1 MQEHQDQQSNG
12 LIKMDLSA
20 CCQRITGG
28 EQQQRPIAAIKSP
41 SPQLHPQQNN
51 QKHSQLK
58 ESHSALVKILESAP
72 IKQKSPLTP
81 APITGDSHLTAAI
94 VNNSNSS
101 EMRHSQY
108 RKRVKHSIC
117 DNHDRNSSGDDDDQS
132 SVASVERTPA
142 GVLSTAAEVLCPWK
156 KTRIAR
162 EWRQKKETT
171 VQDGTVA
178 VDAKLPLT
186 GGMERMVIDDG
197 DDEEEDEDDD
207 VDSSCE
213 CGNKLS
219 WRRVSSDSNDS
230 CISHQH
236 TDSSSCDSDCLENIS
251 DLCKK
256 FNENLSEN
264 DVNIPLQNINLFH
277 LVKLLRLRLKS

>member
-1 MQEHQDQQSNG
+1 MQEHQDQQTNG

-28 EQQQRPIAAIKSP
+28 EQQRSIASNKSP

-72 IKQKSPLTP
+72 IKQPSPP
-81 APITGDSHLTAAI
+81 APITGDGNSQLAAAI
-94 VNNSNSS
+94 VKNSNIS
-101 EMRHSQY
+101 ETRHSQY

-132 SVASVERTPA
+132 SVASVDRTAPA
-142 GVLSTAAEVLCPWK
+142 GDLSTAAEVLCPWK

-162 EWRQKKETT
+162 EWRQKKET
-171 VQDGTVA
+171 VQDATVA

-197 DDEEEDEDDD
+197 DDEQDDEDED

-230 CISHQH
+230 CLSHQH
-236 TDSSSCDSDCLENIS
+236 NDSSSCDSDCLENIS

-264 DVNIPLQNINLFH
+264 DVNMP
-277 LVKLLRLRLKS
+277 SA

>member
-1 MQEHQDQQSNG
+1 MQEHQDQQTNG

-28 EQQQRPIAAIKSP
+28 EQQRQIAANKSP

-72 IKQKSPLTP
+72 IKQKSPTAP
-81 APITGDSHLTAAI
+81 ALISGDGNSQLAAAI
-94 VNNSNSS
+94 VNNSHSS
-101 EMRHSQY
+101 ESRHLQY

-132 SVASVERTPA
+132 SIASVDRTPA
-142 GVLSTAAEVLCPWK
+142 GGLSTAAEVLCPWK

-162 EWRQKKETT
+162 EWRQKKET
-171 VQDGTVA
+171 VQDGAVA

-197 DDEEEDEDDD
+197 DDEQEDEDED

-230 CISHQH
+230 CLSHQH
-236 TDSSSCDSDCLENIS
+236 NDSSSCDSDCLENIS

-264 DVNIPLQNINLFH
+264 DVNMPL
-277 LVKLLRLRLKS
+277 